1 MPLEKGKS
9 KKVFHDNLRAELAAG
24 KPLKQ
29 ALAISYAQKGEKRFA
44 DGGVVPDTSHDEPS
58 ESSHS
63 GDEQP
68 THKGPGAKTHKGDE
82 QPTHRGEEMPT
93 HEDAMFANGGEV
105 GYAVGQHGDTY
116 PSRGAAANAAN
127 NEMQQNPMAYM
138 RYAQPSVTGPTA
150 AAVHPVVN
158 FAPETV
164 TAHAHAHA
172 HSKHSPSIDMHPGR
186 TAAKDVLSALPPGFA
201 RGGEVKVEAGK
212 PYDMHGIAV
221 EVGKPEFESPKVRVT
236 AGTPRFADGGAV
248 GDWSTIGSNMGTDA
262 PIDATPDTTKST
274 ARQRLGSALSKFGSG
289 AQSSNTAA
297 APAPQAVALQQ
308 YTGGPP
314 IKLAHGGR
322 VPTAPSHIP
331 GARSDKPY
339 NHRLEIFTRLS
350 SKLHRFKDGGEVTA
364 DYVAPMIQQAGQ
376 VMADRE
382 RAPQMPVLH
391 GVEPEVRD
399 ITPNMRNVNDALNS
413 REFAAKLP
421 TPHASLKQPG
431 ETLDFK
437 GAPGDLNAGNIHIK
451 PDPEQSLNDLEGKRQ
466 AALEAAKPGV
476 GTEVRR
482 RLANALLGFGHGQMH
497 DYAAEDRAAR
507 GDINSEFDRQRKNL
521 VSTPAEAVAIRKYD
535 ASSPESQHL
544 TQLVSPYLHTPEGVS
559 AAELHEALPSVVSL
573 EGNARQRE
581 LVEANMA
588 HQRNQEDIAKQHLTV
603 EEQNARTN
611 ASRASSARGAQ
622 QSAEQDRHDRM
633 ELQAIRQ
640 LKNQSPQ
647 LSAAAT
653 RLTAAEGA
661 DSLLNDPQTANDP
674 RALSAAAGEIS
685 RLLTGGADQHMADQL
700 ATGSVPEKISKA
712 YQQLTGYTLQVPLG
726 MGHLESLKFIVNH
739 IKEASK
745 AVVRREVLRSA
756 HLLHSHLPPEEF
768 ASMQKDPVSWFT
780 QGDMGESAAAPAAP
794 GLDPAKQA
802 AYDDLANPD

>member
-68 THKGPGAKTHKGDE
+68 THKGPGTKTHKGDE

-116 PSRGAAANAAN
+116 PSRDAAADAAN
-127 NEMQQNPMAYM
+127 SEMQQNPMAYM
-138 RYAQPSVTGPTA
+138 RYAQPSVTGPTMPST
-150 AAVHPVVN
+150 HPVVN

-164 TAHAHAHA
+164 TAHAH
-172 HSKHSPSIDMHPGR
+172 SKHSPSMDMHPGR

-201 RGGEVKVEAGK
+201 HGGEVKVEAGK
-212 PYDMHGIAV
+212 PYDIHGIAV

-236 AGTPRFADGGAV
+236 AGTPRFADGGTVA
-248 GDWSTIGSNMGTDA
+248 STPS
-262 PIDATPDTTKST
+262 
-274 ARQRLGSALSKFGSG
+274 ARDRLRSALSTVGSG
-289 AQSSNTAA
+289 MQPANAAVTPMAQ
-297 APAPQAVALQQ
+297 PVALQQ

-314 IKLAHGGR
+314 MKLAHGGR

-339 NHRLEIFTRLS
+339 NRRLEIFTRLS
-350 SKLHRFKDGGEVTA
+350 NKLHRFKDGGEVTA
-364 DYVAPMIQQAGQ
+364 DDVAPMMQQAGQ
-376 VMADRE
+376 VITDRE
-382 RAPQMPVLH
+382 RAPQMPVPH

-421 TPHASLKQPG
+421 TPHASLRQPG

-451 PDPEQSLNDLEGKRQ
+451 PDPEQGLNDLEGKRQ
-466 AALEAAKPGV
+466 AALETAKPGV

-581 LVEANMA
+581 LGEANMA
-588 HQRNQEDIAKQHLTV
+588 HQQNEDAASRQHLTI

-611 ASRASSARGAQ
+611 ASRAASAHGAQ
-622 QSAEQDRHDRM
+622 QSVEQDRHDRM

-674 RALSAAAGEIS
+674 RALNAAAGEIS